1 MKRSL
6 GYLITGLAGLVLGF
20 LISRETTPGAGGRA
34 AGVVTGNQAEKTRSD
49 SARAKSSSLSDT
61 ILLGNITMV
70 PFQELYGLLAQRP
83 PAEIAAIAAQLRA
96 LPEGRDKRDRI
107 TAFFKAWAHLDPM
120 AALKSAIE
128 FQTVEA
134 RESALSATIGGAD
147 ATAVGSLAKAINNL
161 PADAIP
167 PLDKSRLLGSAIA
180 KWAQVDAPA
189 AAEFLNHSPVAGM
202 GFTMA
207 FYEVAQNWAANDP
220 EAAMNWAIEHSSGPR
235 GTSALTGAINGWW
248 QKDHAAAEAYAVA
261 HAGSP
266 EGQQFITAIA
276 SEMARQDPRKAAA
289 WINGLP
295 TSESRRQGY
304 TMIAVQWAMNDPKAA
319 SEWAATLPNELMPAA
334 LDSSISFWAQNDP
347 QAAGQWVGTLGGAA
361 RDQAAS
367 IYSTVVAQRDPAA
380 AMTWALSISDPSLR
394 DRSIQQVASQWKERD
409 PEAANAWIRNSSL
422 GEADKARL
430 LSTPSPAP

>member
-6 GYLITGLAGLVLGF
+6 GYLITALAGLVLGF
-20 LISRETTPGAGGRA
+20 LISRETTPHAGERA
-34 AGVVTGNQAEKTRSD
+34 AAVVTGNQAEAKRND
-49 SARAKSSSLSDT
+49 SAQSKSSSLSDT
-61 ILLGNITMV
+61 ILLGKIATV

-96 LPEGRDKRDRI
+96 LPEGRDKKDRI
-107 TAFFKAWAHLDPM
+107 TAFFKAWAHLDPG
-120 AALKSAIE
+120 AAFKSAIQ
-128 FQTVEA
+128 FQTLEA

-147 ATAVGSLAKAINNL
+147 ATAVGALAAAINNL
-161 PADAIP
+161 PAEALP
-167 PLDKSRLLGSAIA
+167 PKDKSGLLGSAIA

-189 AAEFLNHSPVAGM
+189 AAEFLNHSPAAGM

-207 FYEVAQNWAANDP
+207 FHEVAQNWAANDP
-220 EAAMNWAIEHSSGPR
+220 EAAMNWAIEHSSGP
-235 GTSALTGAINGWW
+235 GGASALTGAINGWW
-248 QKDHAAAEAYAVA
+248 QKDHAAAEAYAIA

-266 EGQQFITAIA
+266 EGQQFVMSIA

-289 WINGLP
+289 WVTNLP

-304 TMIAVQWAMNDPKAA
+304 TMIAVQWAMSDPKAA
-319 SEWAATLPNELMPAA
+319 SEWAATLPGESMPAA
-334 LDSSISFWAQNDP
+334 LDSSISLWAQNDP
-347 QAAGQWVGTLGGAA
+347 QAAGQWVGRLGGGA

-394 DRSIQQVASQWKERD
+394 DLSIQQVASQWKERD
-409 PEAANAWIRNSSL
+409 PAAANAWIQNSSL
-422 GEADKARL
+422 GEAEKTRL